1 MDVHRSMEGVT
12 YTLGRVSL
20 VFKRREEN
28 ADRASSIIESTE
40 APGAGASLHRHGWEE
55 TFIVCQG
62 HYEFVCG
69 DDKCT
74 LGPGDT
80 VFVPRGTPH
89 AFTCLG
95 PETGRLFV
103 VSTPGGMFE
112 AFIRDVAKSV
122 VDSGTPSSGP
132 ALDFRAVAAHH
143 GVEFL
148 T

>member
-1 MDVHRSMEGVT
+1 MGVHRSMEGVT
-12 YTLGRVSL
+12 YTLGRVSI
-20 VFKRREEN
+20 VFKRRDED
-28 ADRASSIIESTE
+28 ADRAFSIVETTE
-40 APGAGASLHRHGWEE
+40 AAGAGASLHRHGWEE

-62 HYEFVCG
+62 RYEFVCG
-69 DDKCT
+69 DEKRT

-80 VFVPRGTPH
+80 VFVPSGTPH
-89 AFTCLG
+89 GFTCVG
-95 PETGRLFV
+95 PDTGRLFV

-112 AFIRDVAKSV
+112 AFIRDVAQSV

-132 ALDFRAVAAHH
+132 ALDFRAVAARH